1 MVDLP
6 TTSDPEELT
15 RLRIERLAHE
25 LDDNGLSIVP
35 RSVAGL
41 SESLFIELGE
51 SVFGS
56 LNSKLA
62 LASTWREAW
71 IEIWEAVQTKS
82 VVS

>member
-41 SESLFIELGE
+41 SESLFIELRK
-51 SVFGS
+51 SVLGS